1 MGFDNTLKK
10 KLRKDKSFFLQ
21 VQIFSR
27 KNNRNF
33 LLYTMYIKNDG

>member
-1 MGFDNTLKK
+1 MVLVTHIKE

-27 KNNRNF
+27 KNNKIF
-33 LLYTMYIKNDG
+33 SLYTMYIKNDG